1 MKIQIS
7 IAKIGPFQ
15 FLSACMCCHLL
26 ETSLVGKKLSA
37 KEARGDA
44 AKTAKSCTAKHC
56 LSMPHCS

>member
-1 MKIQIS
+1 MKIQIPF
-7 IAKIGPFQ
+7 ARIGALE

-56 LSMPHCS
+56 LSMAHCS